1 MVFSMPGA
9 DGGGGLFG
17 VQPTPVC
24 HQYRVALSTDR
35 HTLSTDLVHINIKY
49 RKHIDKFLS

>member
-17 VQPTPVC
+17 VQPSPVC

-35 HTLSTDLVHINIKY
+35 YMLSTDLVHINIKY
-49 RKHIDKFLS
+49 TKHIDKFLS